1 MKTTARK
8 DLVFPELSYEIIG
21 CAFEVYNEVGG
32 GHKENVYQKAMSIA
46 FQKKNLRFQ
55 EQLYFPIKFK
65 GNLVGKNYF
74 DFNVEEKIIV
84 ELKARTRFSKADYE
98 QVLEYLNDKKFK
110 LALLINFTL
119 NEVVCKRVINFN
131 AVDSKFRNNS
141 ISVSNE

>member
-32 GHKENVYQKAMSIA
+32 GHKESVYQKAMSIA
-46 FQKKNLRFQ
+46 FQKKNLQFQ

-131 AVDSKFRNNS
+131 AVDSQFRNNS

>member
-46 FQKKNLRFQ
+46 FQKKNLLFQ

-65 GNLVGKNYF
+65 GNLVGKNFF

-119 NEVVCKRVINFN
+119 NEVVCKRVTNFN

>member
-65 GNLVGKNYF
+65 GNLVGKNFF

-131 AVDSKFRNNS
+131 AVDSQFRNNS